1 MFIHDKLD
9 EINKADDKAKY
20 SRLIEQG
27 WGEQVFANSNLI
39 NAAQNGAK
47 EILQDMVSR
56 HSYSDE
62 TKMKAMDA
70 AIEHKQVDTVIVMG
84 NAGNGPVQALY
95 EWSKNAEDRPLLDR
109 LIKESNYEPTGSAK
123 QFLTEHCAHDTSYI
137 FEAYERKNRATQ
149 EEYKQAFKNFI
160 TNAEMTDGMDEQKAM
175 LSASANGT
183 AAHID
188 HYISIGDKANNE
200 FWLKNLDVACNFG
213 NNETAKRLVEHGA
226 KVSDDNIKQA
236 EKYLQ
241 PGTVE
246 VLKQAKLDQVE
257 HQSFSMNRTHK
268 PKSSQ
273 KKSQGLSLS

>member
-62 TKMKAMDA
+62 TKMAAMDA

-109 LIKESNYEPTGSAK
+109 LINEGNYEPTGSAK

-137 FEAYERKNRATQ
+137 FEAYDRKNRATQ
-149 EEYKQAFKNFI
+149 
-160 TNAEMTDGMDEQKAM
+160 
-175 LSASANGT
+175 
-183 AAHID
+183 
-188 HYISIGDKANNE
+188 
-200 FWLKNLDVACNFG
+200 
-213 NNETAKRLVEHGA
+213 
-226 KVSDDNIKQA
+226 

-246 VLKQAKLDQVE
+246 VLKKAKLDQVE
-257 HQSFSMNRTHK
+257 HQSFSLERTNK
-268 PKSSQ
+268 PRQSQ
-273 KKSQGLSLS
+273 KRNQGLSLS